1 MKVTILLLKV
11 FVKSFRFRTLPARAW
26 VMKLRPGKLGS
37 NDLGFKQLTFSFFQ
51 NLLEGSPLGDCEYQA
66 LLLLTGSP

>member
-1 MKVTILLLKV
+1 MLQGELIDPGHCLQE
-11 FVKSFRFRTLPARAW
+11 RG
-26 VMKLRPGKLGS
+26 VMKLRPDKLGS
-37 NDLGFKQLTFSFFQ
+37 NDLGFKQLTSFFQ